1 MKKKGK
7 KCFISLR
14 EQKKGKER
22 VALNIKNKKEKEEV
36 KCQRR
41 NVPIEEI
48 IKALELKKGFVSM
61 AAKALHISHQGL
73 LKRVQSSKE
82 LQEIL
87 AAINEKHL
95 DRSEE
100 MLLQL
105 IDRGNIGAIKF
116 HLMCKGKNRGYV
128 ERHEVSGYDGKPIKI
143 TVVYDEDGNGTGVGI
158 GVEGS
163 PSAPA

>member
-7 KCFISLR
+7 KPTILLR
-14 EQKKGKER
+14 GQKKEKEK
-22 VALNIKNKKEKEEV
+22 VALNIKNKREEEEA
-36 KCQRR
+36 KRYRR

-61 AAKALHISHQGL
+61 AAKALRISHRSL
-73 LKRVQSSKE
+73 LNRVNGSKE

-87 AAINEKHL
+87 VAINEKHL

-100 MLLQL
+100 MLLKL

-116 HLMCKGKNRGYV
+116 HLQCKGKNRGYV
-128 ERHEVSGYDGKPIKI
+128 ERHEVGGYDGKPIKI
-143 TVVYDEDGNGTGVGI
+143 TVVYDEDGNGSKDLLSKV
-158 GVEGS
+158 
-163 PSAPA
+163 PS